1 LSKWTICTQQIT
13 TVQTWNKTKFKNYTL
28 DNTITYVAV
37 NLQITF
43 LGKHFSGEIKFGW
56 ELDWRRRW

>member
-1 LSKWTICTQQIT
+1 VSIFISLSYPVIP
-13 TVQTWNKTKFKNYTL
+13 
-28 DNTITYVAV
+28 YVAV